1 MPVCNIASFR
11 ASKSFSLTILVF
23 MHYDY
28 TYAYEYVKPGNDGL
42 RGEMI
47 RAREKN

>member
-1 MPVCNIASFR
+1 
-11 ASKSFSLTILVF
+11 

-47 RAREKN
+47 RAREKNWKKKYVTYPSKYWKIERWE